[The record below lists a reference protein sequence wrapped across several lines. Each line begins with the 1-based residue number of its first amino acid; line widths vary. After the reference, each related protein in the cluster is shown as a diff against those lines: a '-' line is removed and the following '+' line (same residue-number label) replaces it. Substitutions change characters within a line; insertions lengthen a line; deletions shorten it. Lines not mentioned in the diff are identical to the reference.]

1 MKSKNNK
8 TEKNNNNN
16 KIKQETEKN
25 DIQVRNAPRS
35 VFFYQVL
42 TKTINQGKFLVSI
55 KLFLAI
61 FGFLFCNSTKVSCNV
76 SKTNFFS

>member
-8 TEKNNNNN
+8 TEKNNNN

-35 VFFYQVL
+35 VVFFYQVL

-61 FGFLFCNSTKVSCNV
+61 FGSLFCNSTKVSCNV